1 MSATA
6 PVHVPLAPIA
16 VHAAEKNTRIDT
28 LVWATVAGITMDASS
43 TPATP
48 PIRTV
53 AVICGV
59 PVAGVD
65 TTTLAMPWKLE
76 PTFAMPAGIVSFE
89 TTVSVTEFATVTGV
103 TVDAVSGG

>member
-1 MSATA
+1 
-6 PVHVPLAPIA
+6 
-16 VHAAEKNTRIDT
+16 
-28 LVWATVAGITMDASS
+28 
-43 TPATP
+43 
-48 PIRTV
+48 
-53 AVICGV
+53 
-59 PVAGVD
+59 VD